1 MSNLTAVIKA
11 NLRETLDTRS
21 LKKNKGKAISFLAF
35 ISLVLI
41 IAIIVSVIYNLIF
54 VYSFKESNVNILY
67 AVFLFAGIS
76 SILILLTS
84 IVRTKAIFIS
94 KDYDMLRSMP
104 IKKCDIILSKV
115 FSLYLI
121 ELLYSSILMI
131 PNGIIISISLNN
143 IFYLFSGIIISIFLP
158 FLPIALGTLFGLLVT
173 IIFDRFKYG
182 NIISIVLYTIFLALI
197 FIFSYKI
204 GSVSNDEEIVNIIY
218 KSISI
223 FKYLNPSLYFIELS
237 FFNHWIYYLLFILSN
252 IILGFI
258 ALFIISY
265 FFDKVRAFTNSS
277 FQSKKYNINT
287 LKTKGELKSL
297 LQFEFKRYFSSKL
310 YSINTISSGVAALVV
325 VIGLITSLNSLNLQ
339 QDSKFLEYINYYA
352 PFTSLI
358 ICFMIGI
365 TTPASSAISI
375 EGKNMWIIKSLPIN
389 YKNYYKAKIILSTS
403 VLSLFTLVSS
413 IILIIYLHPNILD
426 SLFIIFIPIMY
437 VFLVSCIG
445 FRINLSFY
453 KFNWL
458 NEAEVVKNSKSVVI
472 SMLVSFLLVLLLAVS
487 ILIAIYNKYLALIY
501 IFILLF
507 SLNIIFYLVNS
518 SIVTNKIYN
527 MEINM

>member
-1 MSNLTAVIKA
+1 MSHLTTLIKTNLQ
-11 NLRETLDTRS
+11 ETLDTRS
-21 LKKNKGKAISFLAF
+21 LKKNKGKTISFLAF

-41 IAIIVSVIYNLIF
+41 IAIIVSVIYNLMF
-54 VYSFKESNVNILY
+54 VYLFKESNVNILY
-67 AVFLFAGIS
+67 VALLFAGIS

-94 KDYDMLRSMP
+94 KDYDILRSMP
-104 IKKCDIILSKV
+104 IKKSDIILSKV

-121 ELLYSSILMI
+121 ELLYSSIIMI
-131 PNGIIISISLNN
+131 PNGIIISIFSNN

-158 FLPIALGTLFGLLVT
+158 FLPIVLGTLFGLLVT

-182 NIISIVLYTIFLALI
+182 NIISIVLYTIFFALI
-197 FIFSYKI
+197 FFFSYKI
-204 GSVSNDEEIVNIIY
+204 GRMSNDEEVVNTIY
-218 KSISI
+218 KLTSF
-223 FKYLNPSLYFIELS
+223 FKYLNPSLFLIELS
-237 FFNHWIYYLLFILSN
+237 FFNHWIYGLLFILSN
-252 IILGFI
+252 IILGFL

-265 FFDKVRAFTNSS
+265 FFDKVRTLTNSS
-277 FQSKKYNINT
+277 FQSKKYNINI
-287 LKTKGELKSL
+287 KNKGELKSL

-310 YSINTISSGVAALVV
+310 YCINTISSGVVALLV
-325 VIGLITSLNSLNLQ
+325 VIGTITSLSSVNSQ

-375 EGKNMWIIKSLPIN
+375 EGKNMWFIKSLPIN
-389 YKNYYKAKIILSTS
+389 YKNYYKSKIILSTS
-403 VLSLFTLVSS
+403 VLALFTLVSS
-413 IILIIYLHPNILD
+413 ISLIIYLHPNILD

-472 SMLVSFLLVLLLAVS
+472 SMLVSFLLVFLLAIS
-487 ILIAIYNKYLALIY
+487 IPIAIYNKYLALLY

-507 SLNIIFYLVNS
+507 SLDIIFYFVNN

-527 MEINM
+527 MEINI